1 MSGKRRLPSWL
12 RTERAS
18 GESYTMVKHL
28 VEDNRLHTICT
39 SGNCPNIGECWNAGT
54 ATLMILGDI
63 CTRSCKFC
71 GTSSGKP
78 VPPDS
83 DEPVRVAN
91 AVKTMRLRHCVITSV
106 DRDDLPDGGAAHW
119 AETIRQIREVN
130 PGVTIE
136 TLIPDF
142 RGNTADIDKVVD
154 AGPDVISHNIE
165 TVSRLTPQIRSVA
178 KYEVSLAVLKH
189 IASRGVR
196 AKSGLMLG
204 LGETEE
210 EVLEA
215 LNDLY
220 ATGCR
225 IVTIGQYLAP
235 SLAHIPV
242 VEYVAPEKFEEYR
255 QRGLMMGF
263 GFVESSPLVRS
274 SFHAE
279 KHIMP
284 ENGERK
290 AEHSAAMKEKDA
302 SSPVTG
308 KKTSGTDDKDP
319 AYLTLSQ
326 ISGTIQA
333 ASDTLK
339 TSPVSAPPT
348 RVIFDD
354 LGRKDYK
361 ETWDYQERI
370 FNAKVAEKG
379 NGIPAGNKTADRLIF
394 VEHNHVYT
402 LGKSGSEQNLLL
414 DYIQLQARNASFYRI
429 DRGGDITYH
438 GPGQLVGYPIFD
450 LEEMKIGLRD
460 YISKLEEAIIMC
472 LSRFGIE
479 GGRLKG
485 ATGVWIDP
493 DNSARA
499 RKICAIGVRASRHV
513 TMHGFALNVSTD
525 LSYFNH
531 INPCGFTD
539 KGVTSIEKETGKKV
553 DVEAVKIY
561 LRNTM
566 REVFGYEYY

>member
-1 MSGKRRLPSWL
+1 MSGRRRLPSWL
-12 RTERAS
+12 RMERAS
-18 GESYTMVKHL
+18 GESYTLVKSL

-63 CTRSCKFC
+63 CTRSCRFC
-71 GTSSGKP
+71 GTKSGKP
-78 VPPDS
+78 LPPDTG
-83 DEPVRVAN
+83 EPERVAR
-91 AVKTMRLRHCVITSV
+91 AVKTMKLKHCVITSV
-106 DRDDLPDGGAAHW
+106 DRDDLTDGGAGHW
-119 AETIRQIREVN
+119 AETIRKIKEMN

-142 RGNTADIDKVVD
+142 GGNIRDIDRVID
-154 AGPDVISHNIE
+154 EAPDVISHNIE
-165 TVSRLTPQIRSVA
+165 TVRRLTPLIRSVA
-178 KYEVSLAVLKH
+178 KYEVSLSVLRH
-189 IASRGVR
+189 IAARGMR

-210 EVLEA
+210 EVSEA
-215 LNDLY
+215 LDDIY

-242 VEYVAPEKFEEYR
+242 VEYVTPDKFEEYR
-255 QRGLMMGF
+255 LRGLEKGF
-263 GFVESSPLVRS
+263 EFVESSPLVRS

-279 KHIMP
+279 KHIRTGK
-284 ENGERK
+284 GEGS
-290 AEHSAAMKEKDA
+290 AERVAPA
-302 SSPVTG
+302 SSPQNN
-308 KKTSGTDDKDP
+308 
-319 AYLTLSQ
+319 A
-326 ISGTIQA
+326 
-333 ASDTLK
+333 
-339 TSPVSAPPT
+339 

-361 ETWDYQERI
+361 ETWDYQDL
-370 FNAKVAEKG
+370 FFDAKVAEKG
-379 NGIPAGNKTADRLIF
+379 NGSPDGNKTADRLIF

-414 DYIQLQARNASFYRI
+414 DYIQLQARDASFYRI

-450 LEEMKIGLRD
+450 LEGMGIGLRE
-460 YISKLEEAIIMC
+460 YIHLLEEAIIRC
-472 LSRFGIE
+472 ISRFGIRGE
-479 GGRLKG
+479 RMKG

-493 DNSARA
+493 ESSRA
-499 RKICAIGVRASRHV
+499 RKICAIGVRASRFV

-539 KGVTSIEKETGKKV
+539 KGVTSIEKETGKRIDM
-553 DVEAVKIY
+553 DVVKND